1 MQLSSVKV
9 EQIFNKS
16 DVIIDYGEILSND
29 EIVKIALDTFDNVE
43 LKDDGYIY
51 GRYDKTDFCLYF
63 KNISYLGN
71 PHPIY
76 KKRIQIPNTFKEL
89 YDNNMN
95 RNIKTLLIGIY
106 KYKNNILFCDFDTST
121 YVNKKMNNSS
131 AHIYTIDLLK
141 GLETDFFQKNDKRG
155 NKITVFTKNAKNEFY
170 KYKFE
175 HTEIESKIEIV
186 NTFDAFFKS
195 ISKEWFGIDCYKE
208 MIQSGYNNKFQSEWA
223 GFYLEYLLDL
233 YITEHHLYDIVRYLQ
248 NKKENEIDLD
258 LYFSKIN
265 SYGDLKTHSDS
276 SSGILGND
284 LQTIEELVKSGK
296 VYYVVCNHETNYD
309 KDYEFEV
316 TKFWNKEQHKSDILS
331 YSNKMKHDVRLR
343 SYFILEINK
352 FNFKYLNIYNQGKN
366 SNGDARNP
374 KISININDIDNF
386 LIHMVEFIEDKK

>member
-9 EQIFNKS
+9 EQIDSSNN
-16 DVIIDYGEILSND
+16 VIVDYSEILLNS
-29 EIVKIALDTFDNVE
+29 EIIKIASEVFDNVE
-43 LKDDGYIY
+43 YKDGYLY
-51 GRYDKTDFCLYF
+51 GRYNKTDFCLYF

-76 KKRIQIPNTFKEL
+76 KKRIQIPGTFKGL
-89 YDNNMN
+89 YDKNAYKNV
-95 RNIKTLLIGIY
+95 KTLLLGIY

-141 GLETDFFQKNDKRG
+141 GLETGFFQKRDKFG
-155 NKITVFTKNAKNEFY
+155 NLLTVFTKEKVKDFY

-186 NTFDAFFKS
+186 NTFDDFFKS
-195 ISKEWFGIDCYKE
+195 ISKNWFGIDCYKD
-208 MIQSGYNNKFQSEWA
+208 MIQAGYNNKFQSEWV
-223 GFYLEYLLDL
+223 GFYLEYLLDV
-233 YITEHHLYDIVRYLQ
+233 YIREHHLYDIMQYLQ
-248 NKKENEIDLD
+248 NKKDDEVDLD

-284 LQTIEELVKSGK
+284 LETIEKLVKEGK
-296 VYYVVCNHETNYD
+296 VYYIVCNHATKLD

-316 TKFWNKEQHKSDILS
+316 TKFWNSAQNKDDLLS
-331 YSNKMKHDVRLR
+331 YSNKMKHDVQLK

-366 SNGDARNP
+366 SNGNERNP
-374 KISININDIDNF
+374 KISINNKDIGNF
-386 LIHMVEFIEDKK
+386 LIHMVEFDDDEK